1 MCFVDQDDDAFAAL
15 GPLVGEQLV
24 RLRDQGGGVEARLA
38 AEGAHDL
45 VVEAA
50 RADARVGEVD
60 DGVPGGVERGEVGA
74 GGDRL
79 ARADLAGEESERLLG
94 DQEDDPGERL
104 LVGLGAVERRGC
116 DPPGEG
122 QAGEAV
128 VGGELGEG
136 HGVSS
141 FVCESGPAGARSR

>member
-60 DGVPGGVERGEVGA
+60 DGVPGGVEGGDGGA
-74 GGDRL
+74 GGDGL
-79 ARADLAGEESERLLG
+79 AGADLAGQEAERLLFDHEG
-94 DQEDDPGERL
+94 DAGERL
-104 LVGLGAVERRGC
+104 LVGARAVEGAGR
-116 DPPGEG
+116 DLAVEG
-122 QAGEAV
+122 QPGEAV
-128 VGGELGEG
+128 VGLELGEG